1 MRLGKAADMRAHTYH
16 RLGARVLLGAAIL
29 ALGACGTV
37 RAGNASSGA
46 ASGRRVTSDGAAS
59 FAGTADAAA
68 AFAGPAGW
76 RVIAGSNRFQLTS
89 DGGRAWRSDALPAA
103 IPVAD
108 VRDISSAPGEATV
121 VAAVVRGIV
130 KVAAQARPGASWSVT
145 SMTPSWPKEYR
156 IAGPPGFLALTEAPH
171 GFVGLVAGL
180 SIGMS
185 SELIDF
191 FRSANGGASFSRA
204 MSENSLV
211 WRSTAFRSARDGIA
225 VEGPAGTLLYHTTD
239 GGAQWA
245 KSAIP
250 AGLRGAE
257 FSNPLAVAGGF
268 LVAATRP
275 ASGGAQRVVILRST
289 DGRSFSRAG
298 TPLVIPARY
307 NGGNVIASA
316 VAGHIWI
323 FAGVLF
329 ISADAGQSWTRVH
342 AAGLPKGVISAS
354 LASPTTASA
363 VVETNSC
370 MAYKSDCSSS
380 EHTLMTKDSGRT
392 WSRQ

>member
-1 MRLGKAADMRAHTYH
+1 MKAHNYH
-16 RLGARVLLGAAIL
+16 RLGARVLVGAAIL

-37 RAGNASSGA
+37 QAPNARSGA
-46 ASGRRVTSDGAAS
+46 ASGPRGTSDSAHLS
-59 FAGTADAAA
+59 VGTTDAAA
-68 AFAGPAGW
+68 AFACPAGW
-76 RVIAGSNRFQLTS
+76 RVIAGSNRFQVTS
-89 DGGRAWRSDALPAA
+89 DGGRAWRSVSLPAA

-108 VRDISSAPGEATV
+108 VRDISRAPGEATV

-130 KVAAQARPGASWSVT
+130 KVAAQAKPGASWSVT
-145 SMTPSWPKEYR
+145 GIRPSWPKEYR
-156 IAGPPGFLALTEAPH
+156 IAGPPGFLALTRAPR

-185 SELIDF
+185 SELVDF
-191 FRSANGGASFSRA
+191 FTSANGGASFSRA
-204 MSENSLV
+204 MSANSLV

-225 VEGPAGTLLYHTTD
+225 VEGPAGTFLYHATD
-239 GGAQWA
+239 GGRRWA

-275 ASGGAQRVVILRST
+275 ASGGAQRVVILRSI

-298 TPLVIPARY
+298 TPLVIPARF
-307 NGGNVIASA
+307 NGGGVIASA

-323 FAGVLF
+323 FAGALF
-329 ISADAGQSWTRVH
+329 ISADAGQNWTRVH
-342 AAGLPKGVISAS
+342 ATGLPRGVISAS
-354 LASPTTASA
+354 LTSPTTASA

-370 MAYKSDCSSS
+370 KAYKSDCSSS
-380 EHTLMTKDSGRT
+380 EHTLMTRDSGRT

>member
-1 MRLGKAADMRAHTYH
+1 MQ
-16 RLGARVLLGAAIL
+16 
-29 ALGACGTV
+29 
-37 RAGNASSGA
+37 AGNANSGA
-46 ASGRRVTSDGAAS
+46 ASGRRVTSDAAAS

-68 AFAGPAGW
+68 SFAGPAGW

-103 IPVAD
+103 IPAVD

-145 SMTPSWPKEYR
+145 SMTPSWPKEHR
-156 IAGPPGFLALTEAPH
+156 IAGPPSFLALTEAPH

-185 SELIDF
+185 SELVDF
-191 FRSANGGASFSRA
+191 FTSANGGASFRRA

-225 VEGPAGTLLYHTTD
+225 VEGPAATFLYYTID

-250 AGLRGAE
+250 AVLRGAE
-257 FSNPLAVAGGF
+257 FSNPLAIAGGF

-275 ASGGAQRVVILRST
+275 AGGGAGISGDEQGACEDPYMTGDCRRYDIAHQCQPRQPDDSLGGGRDQLLHGLQVRLQLVRAHAHDQRLGTNVVS
-289 DGRSFSRAG
+289 A
-298 TPLVIPARY
+298 VIQMA
-307 NGGNVIASA
+307 ASA
-316 VAGHIWI
+316 
-323 FAGVLF
+323 L
-329 ISADAGQSWTRVH
+329 T
-342 AAGLPKGVISAS
+342 
-354 LASPTTASA
+354 
-363 VVETNSC
+363 
-370 MAYKSDCSSS
+370 
-380 EHTLMTKDSGRT
+380 
-392 WSRQ
+392 